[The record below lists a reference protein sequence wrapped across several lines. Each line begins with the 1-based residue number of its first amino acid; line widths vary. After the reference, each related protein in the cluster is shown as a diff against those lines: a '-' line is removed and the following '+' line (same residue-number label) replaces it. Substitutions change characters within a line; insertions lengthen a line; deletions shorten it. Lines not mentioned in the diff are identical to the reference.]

1 MNKAESHS
9 GTEVVTLRDLF
20 DLTEANFAG
29 AATAAIL
36 ATQTLAP
43 LELQLLKEMK
53 YFPWKSFA
61 ASLGRHAL
69 ELFRTHL
76 SDILLGAWQK
86 YHVLSEYADSSK
98 HPPGELASVPVF
110 EHTVKSEHHPHLEIR
125 FREQTYE
132 IVFDVELELTLK
144 ELILQVQDARIK
156 AIQSGVVEG
165 SGTISLGPAE
175 LVKAPFKPRPLPGI
189 LRLGEGV
196 SI

>member
-1 MNKAESHS
+1 MNNAESHP
-9 GTEVVTLRDLF
+9 GTEMVTLRDLF

-76 SDILLGAWQK
+76 SDILLGAWQSI
-86 YHVLSEYADSSK
+86 VCFPNMLTV
-98 HPPGELASVPVF
+98 ASI
-110 EHTVKSEHHPHLEIR
+110 HRANLLR
-125 FREQTYE
+125 FRCSNT
-132 IVFDVELELTLK
+132 
-144 ELILQVQDARIK
+144 R
-156 AIQSGVVEG
+156 
-165 SGTISLGPAE
+165 
-175 LVKAPFKPRPLPGI
+175 
-189 LRLGEGV
+189 
-196 SI
+196 